1 MATYWNEQG
10 THQAIAE
17 ALQGLI
23 PAIGEVPDGK
33 TTNKHLE
40 RFRRAQ
46 NCYYDLYNNGLCNRA
61 REFSTLFRIPGVPR
75 EIKQNYGYNFMISSA
90 TEEAIDAKM
99 DQFILLA
106 QAEQIGLKKVLTPQS
121 NSVLES

>member
-1 MATYWNEQG
+1 MATYWEEKG
-10 THQAIAE
+10 TYQNIAE

-23 PAIGEVPDGK
+23 PAIGEVPEGK

-61 REFSTLFRIPGVPR
+61 REFSAVFRIVGVAR
-75 EIKQNYGYNFMISSA
+75 EIKERRNLSTMLSMH
-90 TEEAIDAKM
+90 TETAIDNRM
-99 DQFILLA
+99 SEIILNAYGEQLA
-106 QAEQIGLKKVLTPQS
+106 LGKLLREVVL
-121 NSVLES
+121 

>member
-1 MATYWNEQG
+1 MATYWNNEG
-10 THQAIAE
+10 AYQAMADQ
-17 ALQGLI
+17 LQALI
-23 PAIGEVPDGK
+23 PAQGEVADAKGA
-33 TTNKHLE
+33 NKHLD
-40 RFRRAQ
+40 RFRRAI

-75 EIKQNYGYNFMISSA
+75 EIKQNYGYNFLVSST
-90 TEEAIDAKM
+90 TEDAIDAKM

-106 QAEQIGLKKVLTPQS
+106 QAEQINLKKVLTPQS

>member
-1 MATYWNEQG
+1 MATYWNNKG
-10 THQAIAE
+10 TYQNIAD

-23 PAIGEVPDGK
+23 PAFGEVPEGK
-33 TTNKHLE
+33 TTNKALE

-75 EIKQNYGYNFMISSA
+75 EIKQNYGSNFLVSSA
-90 TEEAIDAKM
+90 TEDAIDSKM
-99 DQFILLA
+99 DKFIMEAYCEQLLL
-106 QAEQIGLKKVLTPQS
+106 GKMKPV
-121 NSVLES
+121 SVEVV

>member
-1 MATYWNEQG
+1 MAKYWNEQG
-10 THQAIAE
+10 TYQIIAE

-23 PAIGEVPDGK
+23 PAIGEVPEGK
-33 TTNKHLE
+33 TTNKALE

-75 EIKQNYGYNFMISSA
+75 EIKQNYGHNFLVSSM
-90 TEEAIDAKM
+90 TEGAIDKRM
-99 DQFILLA
+99 DELIMNA
-106 QAEQIGLKKVLTPQS
+106 YREQVALGKLQTVIMEV
-121 NSVLES
+121 V

>member
-10 THQAIAE
+10 TYQTIAE

-23 PAIGEVPDGK
+23 PAIGEVPEGK
-33 TTNKHLE
+33 TTNKALE

-61 REFSTLFRIPGVPR
+61 REFSILFRIVGVSR
-75 EIKQNYGYNFMISSA
+75 EIKQNYRYNFLVSSL
-90 TEEAIDAKM
+90 TEGAIENKM
-99 DQFILLA
+99 DGFILDA
-106 QAEQIGLKKVLTPQS
+106 YREQMSLGKIPKEVVL
-121 NSVLES
+121 